1 MIANQLAFQLGFQLL
16 RQLSSFCLRTIMLDC
31 IKEDEIDCV
40 WLAVLYVKKNETV
53 RKVEERMR
61 GRRLSIREE

>member
-1 MIANQLAFQLGFQLL
+1 MFV
-16 RQLSSFCLRTIMLDC
+16 C

-40 WLAVLYVKKNETV
+40 RVVVRHVKKNETV

-61 GRRLSIREE
+61 RRRLRIRAE